1 MLLRSSVMGTCKNFM
16 MRKKIHRC
24 KVERT
29 QRNVHFYFIALFLRE
44 AEMSPKAMSQQSYS
58 TAKFLSP
65 PNLLT
70 NQNFLL
76 EAFIYPSQLVT
87 LFENA
92 A

>member
-1 MLLRSSVMGTCKNFM
+1 MLLRSCKMGTCKNFM

-29 QRNVHFYFIALFLRE
+29 QRNVHFYCSLFLRE
-44 AEMSPKAMSQQSYS
+44 AEMSPKATSQQSYS